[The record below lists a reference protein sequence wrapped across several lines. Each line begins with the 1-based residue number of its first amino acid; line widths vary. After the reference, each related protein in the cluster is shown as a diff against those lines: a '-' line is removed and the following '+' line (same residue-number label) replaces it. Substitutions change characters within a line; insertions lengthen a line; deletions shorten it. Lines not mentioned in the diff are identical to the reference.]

1 MLHSDEKALS
11 MPKVNLAEVEAEM
24 KALAEARV
32 ERIAG
37 DAPALTT
44 KQTAEIWNR
53 SPSWV
58 KSMQEAG
65 RVPTIPFGR
74 WEMVPRA
81 VAIIGLVKGV

>member
-1 MLHSDEKALS
+1 
-11 MPKVNLAEVEAEM
+11 MPKVNLAVVEAEM
-24 KALAEARV
+24 RSLAEARV
-32 ERIAG
+32 ELIAG
-37 DAPALTT
+37 DAPTLTR
-44 KQTAEIWNR
+44 KQTAKVWGR

-58 KSMQEAG
+58 KKMQEAG